1 MSFGVLHRQPER
13 ELWFDGSRIARRAF
27 EPLRDADA
35 LLQRAR
41 DEADALREH
50 AKQEVQRHYDE
61 AREAGLQAGR
71 AEALGAVLGSIE
83 IEAQL
88 RELLADRLAD
98 LVEQCLQALL
108 GEIGASEVLRQR
120 TRHLLRQVAP
130 GRGVTVHAHPAQ
142 AAAVRDAV
150 TELLAEQGQAL
161 HWLRVQGNEYCAL
174 DSLVLET
181 QVGFVESSVSLTMK
195 GLREVIV
202 QAVRRAHGQLVQVQ
216 HGGTSL

>member
-98 LVEQCLQALL
+98 LVEQCLRALL

-130 GRGVTVHAHPAQ
+130 GRGVTVYAHPAQ

-181 QVGFVESSVSLTMK
+181 QVGFVDSSVLLTMK

>member
-150 TELLAEQGQAL
+150 AELLAEQGQAL